1 MVTPILN
8 TKTKN
13 SQERIIE
20 SLFEK
25 AEDYSKTSIELL
37 KLNAIDKTAD
47 MVSSILT
54 RLTLFAVTTLFIF
67 VITIGVALWVGELLG
82 KTYLGFFVMGG
93 IHVTIALLIYT
104 FRREWIEKP
113 IRQFIIFGLYE

>member
-47 MVSSILT
+47 MVSSVIT

-93 IHVTIALLIYT
+93 IHVTIALLIYS
-104 FRREWIEKP
+104 FRREWIKKP

>member
-13 SQERIIE
+13 SQERTIE

-47 MVSSILT
+47 MLSSVIT

-67 VITIGVALWVGELLG
+67 VITIGVALLVGELLG

>member
-47 MVSSILT
+47 MVSSIIT

>member
-1 MVTPILN
+1 MATPILN
-8 TKTKN
+8 TKTMN
-13 SQERIIE
+13 SQERTIE

-25 AEDYSKTSIELL
+25 AEDYSKTSLELL

-47 MVSSILT
+47 VVSSLIT
-54 RLTLFAVTTLFIF
+54 RMTLFAVTTLFIF
-67 VITIGVALWVGELLG
+67 VITIGVALWIGELLG

-93 IHVTIALLIYT
+93 VHVTIALLIYT
-104 FRREWIEKP
+104 FRREWIEKR

>member
-1 MVTPILN
+1 MATPILN
-8 TKTKN
+8 TKTMN
-13 SQERIIE
+13 SQERTIE

-47 MVSSILT
+47 VVSSLIT
-54 RLTLFAVTTLFIF
+54 RMTLFAVTTLFIF
-67 VITIGVALWVGELLG
+67 VITIGVALWIGELLG

-93 IHVTIALLIYT
+93 VHVTIALLIYT
-104 FRREWIEKP
+104 FRREWIEKR

>member
-1 MVTPILN
+1 MATPILN
-8 TKTKN
+8 TKTMN
-13 SQERIIE
+13 SQERTIE

-25 AEDYSKTSIELL
+25 AEDYSKTSLELL

-47 MVSSILT
+47 VVSSLIT
-54 RLTLFAVTTLFIF
+54 RMTLFAVTTLFIF
-67 VITIGVALWVGELLG
+67 VITIGVALWIGDLLG

-93 IHVTIALLIYT
+93 VHVTIALLIYT